1 MCTSPAK
8 LCPPCSSLGLQ
19 RDDFERPPFE
29 PEGRYNSLVL
39 SGSVG
44 YLREQKNLCP
54 LCYLILEALYK
65 NEGQSLDEQDDDTQ
79 WEVTWSQNNQEY
91 DPDSSEAEDLYGSGL
106 YPRLKVEGSHGDHC
120 VQLMDA
126 STTKGFLR
134 GREIPETI
142 DPDMIKRWMERCAKL
157 HGEDCKQSFL
167 RVGPHPASSMNLMVI
182 DVNKKCL
189 VNMPSGAKYV
199 ALSYV
204 WGQANFLTTLRSN
217 VSEFQEQGAF
227 SKIIPP
233 RTIQDAIKLTEGIGF
248 QYLWVD
254 ALCIVQDED
263 ESKRLLISNMDAIY
277 GHAALTIIAA
287 SGTNADAGLG
297 GVKSRSAERQIPS
310 RVMGPGWKLGVFTA
324 FDAALMYSTHAKRG
338 WT

>member
-1 MCTSPAK
+1 
-8 LCPPCSSLGLQ
+8 
-19 RDDFERPPFE
+19 
-29 PEGRYNSLVL
+29 
-39 SGSVG
+39 
-44 YLREQKNLCP
+44 
-54 LCYLILEALYK
+54 
-65 NEGQSLDEQDDDTQ
+65 
-79 WEVTWSQNNQEY
+79 
-91 DPDSSEAEDLYGSGL
+91 
-106 YPRLKVEGSHGDHC
+106 
-120 VQLMDA
+120 
-126 STTKGFLR
+126 
-134 GREIPETI
+134 
-142 DPDMIKRWMERCAKL
+142 
-157 HGEDCKQSFL
+157 
-167 RVGPHPASSMNLMVI
+167 
-182 DVNKKCL
+182 
-189 VNMPSGAKYV
+189 MPSGAKYV

-338 WT
+338 WTYQEGCMSPRCLVILDGKAFFSCRESIWREDVMAEVDGVKPFEGANILGRTPVMA